1 MPNVSRAGHPS
12 VFFSKNTPLLVETP
26 NVALG
31 FDIIKMSDVLAVA
44 CGEGDG
50 VVLKDL
56 L

>member
-12 VFFSKNTPLLVETP
+12 VFFQKTHHCWSRHQ